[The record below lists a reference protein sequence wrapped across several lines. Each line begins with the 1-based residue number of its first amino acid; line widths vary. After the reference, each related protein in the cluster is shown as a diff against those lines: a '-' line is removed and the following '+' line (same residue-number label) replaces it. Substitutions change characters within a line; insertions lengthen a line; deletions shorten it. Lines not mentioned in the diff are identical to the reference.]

1 MSIDNNFQRK
11 FVLFSFGMAL
21 FAKSHYVNIR
31 GFIGKKHLQMCTVVM
46 DPKTGQVFTS
56 GNSAMALS
64 HLKEIEKI
72 TRLTSHDWV
81 PVELA
86 PQLAL
91 PLSNLI

>member
-1 MSIDNNFQRK
+1 
-11 FVLFSFGMAL
+11 MAL
-21 FAKSHYVNIR
+21 FGNSHYINFR
-31 GFIGKKHLQMCTVVM
+31 GFIAKKNLQMCTVVM

-81 PVELA
+81 PVELP

-91 PLSNLI
+91 PLSKLI